1 MNRPFDPRQKGAHT
15 ADSARRAGH
24 SSLGLMLLL
33 GVLLAGVVG
42 ARIGLQ
48 EGGEG
53 EGATPQAQT
62 GAPGEA
68 AEPQL
73 TKEEQDRQNHLAVM
87 VKLQENALANIDQL
101 TPSQRAAHDAVDT
114 EDERLSFLVRGKR
127 LRQGLGERGTEM
139 YGALNELPAERRNGH
154 MRKLKN
160 TLANEYRGS
169 VEKFGDEAGLD
180 ERQVKNAQKA
190 RARERRVQWL
200 AEFEQKRLREMRGS
214 GALPAGMDQATYDR
228 LIAEEDPHAFLRGLN
243 TSRLDPP
250 SANGDARDP
259 ESGDGVNVPISN
271 LGAAN
276 NGRPNRNDLNRD
288 GAGQPVRVE
297 PGAGEAEGARPGANP
312 AGRNPAGGNPASGER
327 AGVGDRDG
335 AAASRES
342 STSDTPDDS
351 GSAGRNRPEGVG
363 DRDGAP
369 SNNDGGN
376 AGAQAPEREGQRPG
390 NAGRGDGA
398 QPERMTA
405 MESLEAARKLGQ
417 ILDTAPDRT
426 REWADAIGG
435 GVQAEQPQE
444 RLQEYTDKVTQLRD
458 LIADSGLTPQLRKKY
473 RVDEIHDLHLVVTVL
488 GSGGVDVERD
498 ARLLAQIAQLE
509 ERNAAQAQ
517 AERAPSE
524 GAQAPQPPVGSAEV
538 AEKGGERPAA
548 PRESGPA
555 PSESGPAAAAAAEA
569 QPSTEPLSLAES
581 RKAANELGRMLD
593 RVPAEARALAAA
605 LGGGVDSDD
614 AQERFASYRDK
625 AGRLR
630 ALIEQ
635 SSLTRE
641 LREEF
646 KIDRMQDEVLVVTVL
661 GSGGVDVARDV
672 ALLDQLAVAEVKR
685 AARESAER
693 QATNSAEDA
702 AVAQGTQPVGD
713 RPTDGAPTGQPQRDP
728 GARGDGARA
737 DGARADIAR
746 DDGARGND
754 PNAGRG
760 ARAPE
765 GAGTAG
771 PSLAELRQA
780 AEQERQAL
788 LKQLEGRPAVA
799 RGLAE
804 HARFNDDD
812 LARTREM
819 PPVEGLRERY
829 SLAAERVVREALKA
843 ELMSLDRVDSI
854 LDYEPG
860 FLPLTVRQAAGED
873 VERDLKR
880 LRQLSAQANANAA
893 LNRAGVAGAGEAQ
906 PETEA
911 SSDDVEAPAGAEP
924 EMQSVSA
931 DGGAERGARDGN
943 AQANAAGEQAQ
954 EGPAQPTSAPKPLVG
969 LTVDDSSPDI
979 ELPPRPKVPQAGSGS
994 PKRGPRIPPH
1004 LRNRPSAREQV
1015 ESMGD
1020 RMRNAG
1026 TRPSGQTQREKP
1038 KEDDPEEKSGED
1050 KPKGDGQKGQDDPAG
1065 AGSAGS
1071 TGRRP

>member
-1 MNRPFDPRQKGAHT
+1 
-15 ADSARRAGH
+15 
-24 SSLGLMLLL
+24 MLLL

-48 EGGEG
+48 ESGED
-53 EGATPQAQT
+53 EDAAPQAQT
-62 GAPGEA
+62 GVAEEA
-68 AEPQL
+68 AEPEL
-73 TKEEQDRQNHLAVM
+73 SKEERDRQNHLAVI

-101 TPSQRAAHDAVDT
+101 TPSQRAAHDALET
-114 EDERLSFLVRGKR
+114 EDERLSFLVGLEIERVRERGKR

-139 YGALNELPAERRNGH
+139 YGTLNELPAERRNGH

-180 ERQVKNAQKA
+180 EREVKNAQKA
-190 RARERRVQWL
+190 RARERRIQWL
-200 AEFEQKRLREMRGS
+200 ADFEQKRLREMRGS
-214 GALPAGMDQATYDR
+214 GTLPAGMDQATYDQ
-228 LIAEEDPHAFLRGLN
+228 LIAEEDPSVFLRGLN

-250 SANGDARDP
+250 SADGDARDP

-276 NGRPNRNDLNRD
+276 SGRPNREGLNRD
-288 GAGQPVRVE
+288 DSGQPVRVE
-297 PGAGEAEGARPGANP
+297 PGTGESEGATPGGKP
-312 AGRNPAGGNPASGER
+312 GGNSGGGQR
-327 AGVGDRDG
+327 NGVGDRDG
-335 AAASRES
+335 AASSRES

-376 AGAQAPEREGQRPG
+376 TGVQAPEREGQRPG
-390 NAGRGDGA
+390 NDGRGDGA

-417 ILDTAPDRT
+417 ILDTVPDRT

-435 GVQAEQPQE
+435 GVEAEKPQE
-444 RLQEYTDKVTQLRD
+444 RLQEYTDKVSQLRE

-488 GSGGVDVERD
+488 GSGGVDVEPD
-498 ARLLAQIAQLE
+498 ARLLAQIAQAE
-509 ERNAAQAQ
+509 QRNAAQADG
-517 AERAPSE
+517 ERAAAAPE
-524 GAQAPQPPVGSAEV
+524 GAAQTGQAPTAQSQTAQSQTGNAEV
-538 AEKGGERPAA
+538 AEGGERPAA
-548 PRESGPA
+548 PVEPQ
-555 PSESGPAAAAAAEA
+555 SEAVAEA
-569 QPSTEPLSLAES
+569 QPSAEPLSLAES
-581 RKAANELGRMLD
+581 RKAANDLGRILD
-593 RVPAEARALAAA
+593 ALPAETRALAVA

-614 AQERFASYRDK
+614 AQERFAGYRDK

-630 ALIEQ
+630 ELIEQ

-641 LREEF
+641 LREQL

-661 GSGGVDVARDV
+661 GSGGVDVKRDV
-672 ALLDQLAVAEVKR
+672 ELLDQLAVAEVQR

-702 AVAQGTQPVGD
+702 AVAQGTQPVAD
-713 RPTDGAPTGQPQRDP
+713 RPAGGPATGQPQRDP
-728 GARGDGARA
+728 GARNDGTR
-737 DGARADIAR
+737 DDSAR
-746 DDGARGND
+746 DGNARGAD

-760 ARAPE
+760 ARTPE
-765 GAGTAG
+765 GAGAAG

-893 LNRAGVAGAGEAQ
+893 LNRAGVAGAGETQ

-911 SSDDVEAPAGAEP
+911 SSDDVEASAGAEP

-931 DGGAERGARDGN
+931 DGGVERGARDGN
-943 AQANAAGEQAQ
+943 AQANAAGEQAL

-979 ELPPRPKVPQAGSGS
+979 ELPPRPKVPQAGSGN
-994 PKRGPRIPPH
+994 PKRGPRISPH

-1071 TGRRP
+1071 TGGRP